1 MRCRLVCFLVKLLRT
16 FWTTLLFL
24 GLVVGLGVDG
34 MMVDGRVRIVG
45 GIGIGVNADIVFSL
59 RMLWGSPALWFS
71 CLGVCAGIDL
81 SIYCPTSYSPS
92 SM

>member
-1 MRCRLVCFLVKLLRT
+1 MRWIRCRLVCFLVKLLRT

-24 GLVVGLGVDG
+24 GLVVGLGVGG
-34 MMVDGRVRIVG
+34 MMVDGSVRMNG
-45 GIGIGVNADIVFSL
+45 DGIGVVFSL
-59 RMLWGSPALWFS
+59 LRVLWGSPALWFS